1 MQILFEDYHL
11 IVLNKPAPL
20 LTQAPEGIPSLEALV
35 KAYIKEKY
43 NKPAGVYLGI
53 PHRLDRPV
61 SGVVVF
67 ARNSKSAQ
75 RIHDQFQN
83 HRVTKI
89 YWALVEG
96 ELQPEAGEWRNWL
109 RKLPEESRTE
119 LAEPG
124 SPKAKEAIA
133 HYRVLRRFGDRTL
146 VELAPKTGRMH
157 QLRIQLAVRGHPIVG
172 DDMYGGKQTF
182 GPVVENF
189 RDRIIALHAR
199 SLTLEHPF
207 RKETLFV
214 EAPLSADWPEIT
226 SFHPNQSGNSVD

>member
-1 MQILFEDYHL
+1 MQILHEDYHL

-35 KAYIKEKY
+35 KAHIKQKY

-67 ARNSKSAQ
+67 ARNSKAAQ
-75 RIHDQFQN
+75 RIHDQFQK
-83 HRVTKI
+83 HLVTKI

-96 ELQPEAGEWRNWL
+96 DLHPGEGQWQNWL

-119 LAEPG
+119 IAEPH
-124 SPKAKEAIA
+124 SPKAKEAITD
-133 HYRVLRRFGDRTL
+133 YRVLQHFGDRTL
-146 VELAPKTGRMH
+146 VELAPRTGRMH
-157 QLRIQLAVRGHPIVG
+157 QLRIQAAVRGHPIIG
-172 DDMYGGKQTF
+172 DDLYGSTQTF
-182 GPVVENF
+182 GPDVELH

-207 RKETLFV
+207 RKETLVV
-214 EAPLSADWPEIT
+214 EAPLSEEWPALNPE
-226 SFHPNQSGNSVD
+226 SSGG